1 MGALRV
7 HAYYDAGANDPA
19 VPAAERRARAG
30 RLSSS
35 SVRVGTVLLPNYELR
50 AGYNELEEQIHFD
63 QSLGVEAPSPPPPP
77 PPPPS
82 PPPPP
87 PPPPYPGARADR
99 PYLRS
104 LESSVGSG
112 PWVVW

>member
-77 PPPPS
+77 PPPP
-82 PPPPP
+82 
-87 PPPPYPGARADR
+87 YPGARADR

>member
-50 AGYNELEEQIHFD
+50 VGYNELEEQIHFD

-82 PPPPP
+82 P
-87 PPPPYPGARADR
+87 GARADR

-104 LESSVGSG
+104 IESSVGSG